1 MMIVLN
7 VSRCLSPRHDQ
18 LDSIRRRN
26 PNAGEHLKSAIRKTC
41 CIFKHSTLSHSKVYI
56 VFLATFKQ
64 PRVPPIIFLLSLR
77 SSKVSP
83 DLPILPETAYLI
95 SSIVH
100 NCTRPLQVHSVYHI
114 VHSVHSIHTVH
125 TVPGGDVWGRHVYGG
140 ESRKLDHH
148 RHYHSPW
155 HECHHFL
162 VSWLIGHYH
171 YHFHCHPFLPSRF
184 TYLSHDWLTEN
195 IRSEKRIFLLWKF
208 RKWSRLEEKLIEMI
222 DC

>member
-100 NCTRPLQVHSVYHI
+100 NCTPPHQVHSVHHI
-114 VHSVHSIHTVH
+114 VHSVHS
-125 TVPGGDVWGRHVYGG
+125 VPGGDVWGRHVDGG
-140 ESRKLDHH
+140 GSCKLDHH

-162 VSWLIGHYH
+162 ASWLLGHYH
-171 YHFHCHPFLPSRF
+171 YHYHCHPCSPSRF

-195 IRSEKRIFLLWKF
+195 IKKIILETQKMKLK
-208 RKWSRLEEKLIEMI
+208 EEKLIEMI

>member
-1 MMIVLN
+1 MYHCTTHYILA
-7 VSRCLSPRHDQ
+7 STHILQSPR
-18 LDSIRRRN
+18 I
-26 PNAGEHLKSAIRKTC
+26 
-41 CIFKHSTLSHSKVYI
+41 
-56 VFLATFKQ
+56 
-64 PRVPPIIFLLSLR
+64 
-77 SSKVSP
+77 SP
-83 DLPILPETAYLI
+83 DLSILPDTASLI

-100 NCTRPLQVHSVYHI
+100 NCTPPHQVHSVHHI
-114 VHSVHSIHTVH
+114 VHSVHS
-125 TVPGGDVWGRHVYGG
+125 VPGGDVWGRHVDGG
-140 ESRKLDHH
+140 GPRKLDHH

-162 VSWLIGHYH
+162 GSWLLRHHHYH
-171 YHFHCHPFLPSRF
+171 YHCHPCSPSRF